1 MIDIRVIIS
10 VMVLDNANVI
20 IENDR
25 KRLGLPIAPLDMEY
39 GNSNI
44 DKKSMKKLLVLTHI
58 HVLGCPDGWL
68 EGCPLG

>member
-44 DKKSMKKLLVLTHI
+44 DKKV
-58 HVLGCPDGWL
+58 
-68 EGCPLG
+68 